1 MSCIVG
7 CLGGKGGR
15 GGGDWVG
22 GSGGLAAGRVGAGI
36 LLMKGRKCLAT
47 RENVVKLPCETYDG
61 KLIRLCQRNLVA
73 HPVEQ
78 TYLVQDFQLA
88 DVFGDGGLAHKEF
101 LRGFRKAQVLGYAV
115 KGFQTEIGHSN
126 KNKVEGGN
134 IKVLRSG
141 LPVPVG

>member
-1 MSCIVG
+1 MH
-7 CLGGKGGR
+7 
-15 GGGDWVG
+15 
-22 GSGGLAAGRVGAGI
+22 
-36 LLMKGRKCLAT
+36 
-47 RENVVKLPCETYDG
+47 VVFQPAIFGQNPFAMFQQNCT
-61 KLIRLCQRNLVA
+61 RLCQRNLVA

-78 TYLVQDFQLA
+78 TYLVQAFQLA

-141 LPVPVG
+141 LPMPVG